1 MCVSGLRSLYFI
13 ELLDFILGCPC
24 SVAKLPVSS
33 TDLWSAHKVDNV
45 VFRADQ
51 LAEGCFIAPGNASSG
66 RIGLLLFFRKA
77 MVVWIDCASDTRDG
91 RSGTDCLIC
100 AVRHRVALC
109 KIAFCGKTIKIL
121 KSKNDALIRPGLAR
135 FGGLTSSLI

>member
-1 MCVSGLRSLYFI
+1 MSLIYKAQSRILVGGEEDSATMCVSGLRSLYFI

-51 LAEGCFIAPGNASSG
+51 LAEGCFIASGNASSG
-66 RIGLLLFFRKA
+66 RIGLLLFFVKQWWCGSIAQVTHATEDLGRI
-77 MVVWIDCASDTRDG
+77 VSSVQCATES
-91 RSGTDCLIC
+91 
-100 AVRHRVALC
+100 HY
-109 KIAFCGKTIKIL
+109 
-121 KSKNDALIRPGLAR
+121 AR
-135 FGGLTSSLI
+135 